1 MQVELIGLPFDG
13 MGRSGGQADAPAAL
27 RAAGLV
33 SALGSRVSGHV
44 EVTVPTPSRLRSST
58 HGLLNEIALVASVT
72 GIHQEVAAVLSRQNF
87 PLVYGGDCSAL
98 LGAVP
103 ALLEVNGV
111 AGLLMLDGH
120 EDATPLDLSTSG
132 EAANMEIAILIG
144 LTGPD
149 MLPPSLHSAC
159 GILPTPQLAM
169 LGPRDADYRDPIG
182 VPSIRDRVWF
192 RAADEVAED
201 PGAQVAVAAQHLSAS
216 TPYWW
221 LHVDLDVL
229 AKSEFESCGA
239 PGEPALAG
247 GLTWQQLTEA
257 VRAAVRHPGCR
268 GWSLGV
274 YNPDLDRD
282 GRDARA
288 IVTMVSEIIEALPG

>member
-1 MQVELIGLPFDG
+1 MEVELIGVPFDG
-13 MGRSGGQADAPAAL
+13 MGRSGGQANAPGAL
-27 RAAGLV
+27 RAVGLV
-33 SALGSRVSGHV
+33 NALGSRVGGHV
-44 EVTVPTPSRLRSST
+44 EVRVPPPSCMRSGSQ
-58 HGLLNEIALVASVT
+58 GLLNENALVATVND
-72 GIHQEVAAVLSRQNF
+72 INQEVAAVLSRKNF

-98 LGAVP
+98 LGTVP
-103 ALLEVNGV
+103 ALLDVTGV
-111 AGLLMLDGH
+111 AGLLILDGH
-120 EDATPLDLSTSG
+120 EDATPLELSTSG

-144 LTGPD
+144 LTGPES
-149 MLPPSLHSAC
+149 LPLQLQSAC

-192 RAADEVAED
+192 RAANEVAED
-201 PGAQVAVAAQHLSAS
+201 PGAQVALAAKHLSAS

-229 AKSEFESCGA
+229 SKSEFESCGA

-247 GLTWQQLTEA
+247 GLAWPQLTKA
-257 VRAAVRHPGCR
+257 IKAAVRHPGCR

-282 GRDARA
+282 ARDARA
-288 IVTMVSEIIEALPG
+288 IVTMVSESIEALPG

>member
-33 SALGSRVSGHV
+33 SALGSRVGGHV
-44 EVTVPTPSRLRSST
+44 EVTVPTPSRLRSNT
-58 HGLLNEIALVASVT
+58 QGLLNESALVASVT

-149 MLPPSLHSAC
+149 VLPPSLHSAC

-221 LHVDLDVL
+221 LHVDLGVTFAQWQTSRITPWELCPDVPR
-229 AKSEFESCGA
+229 SHPSCRKG
-239 PGEPALAG
+239 PKWLPARLSSRPKRDDEGQRSSRKPAHRPRRPDV
-247 GLTWQQLTEA
+247 TTETRRQL
-257 VRAAVRHPGCR
+257 
-268 GWSLGV
+268 
-274 YNPDLDRD
+274 
-282 GRDARA
+282 
-288 IVTMVSEIIEALPG
+288 